1 MLITKKTKFK
11 DVCPLL
17 NENNFE
23 KFLSLIPEH
32 PLEKDIISM
41 TIGEFSEI
49 VLNENK
55 YIQNLLKPNEK
66 VLVCCGKLRSFRR
79 QMKNITDYL
88 QKMSIPQ
95 SLEEKMAG
103 KDVEAPDFI
112 SRMLI
117 DVTKFFNLHS
127 FAEAEQIKVCDY
139 LLILQDQVATAKYN
153 RNYQKIIEQKS
164 KTKKK

>member
-1 MLITKKTKFK
+1 
-11 DVCPLL
+11 
-17 NENNFE
+17 
-23 KFLSLIPEH
+23 
-32 PLEKDIISM
+32 M
-41 TIGEFSEI
+41 TIGEFSQI
-49 VLNENK
+49 VLDEQS
-55 YIQNLLKPNEK
+55 YISNFFKPNSR
-66 VLVCCGKLRSFRR
+66 VLISLGQLKQFRKE
-79 QMKNITDYL
+79 MKGLTDYL

-127 FAEAEQIKVCDY
+127 FEEAEQIKVCDY